1 MEKSVGGVLLVNCSS
16 FLSSDDIIREMFNN
30 KRPEPKHISDCLN
43 AYLWQIENK
52 YYTADIHLCTCSVTS
67 PPRNHECGFAENL
80 FFQSIIIVFDE
91 NESSFTIVKSWLSY
105 VESQDPSVLLLLNSG
120 KGGGGDGGSTSY
132 VPAAGADT
140 RAAIWSR
147 SDLREVGPF
156 ATACGSVDPHFER
169 LPVARTSL
177 DATEG
182 GISKADV
189 VRWCL
194 ANSFEL
200 IEMMTT
206 AEEDHQED
214 YFGEKT
220 GIARVIEALQCAEWP
235 NMKMKESPR
244 LKVSTYLTGNHGTA
258 DVSIRAG
265 SAQLGSDTSKLSD
278 TSKTP
283 VFPLPSDDLELPS
296 GSASDGNEIESFE
309 DLFQNLGLMKERA
322 SCLPSKERKDYAEK
336 VRTSSFLV
344 PQL

>member
-120 KGGGGDGGSTSY
+120 KGGGGD
-132 VPAAGADT
+132 
-140 RAAIWSR
+140 
-147 SDLREVGPF
+147 
-156 ATACGSVDPHFER
+156 
-169 LPVARTSL
+169 
-177 DATEG
+177 G

-336 VRTSSFLV
+336 VAMAFWRAIGGNEDEIDGLEDDSDG
-344 PQL
+344 